1 MPRSLRS
8 SPSAATHELN
18 ALTVGELVKR
28 AVRPR
33 SLRVDET
40 GGGEHRTGE
49 REGEHR
55 TEEREGQREHR
66 GERGS
71 ARAQRRERVS
81 TAAVQRRERGT
92 EGRGTRDA
100 RYDAHLSCPSRYAH
114 HWLKALTS
122 PTCIMRRAT
131 TFRRERASSRLS
143 QQFQARNSLSLR
155 NLAPNRAS
163 RAWSFL
169 AVRGGEAGRGG
180 AWRA

>member
-1 MPRSLRS
+1 M
-8 SPSAATHELN
+8 
-18 ALTVGELVKR
+18 
-28 AVRPR
+28 
-33 SLRVDET
+33 
-40 GGGEHRTGE
+40 
-49 REGEHR
+49 
-55 TEEREGQREHR
+55 
-66 GERGS
+66 
-71 ARAQRRERVS
+71 S

-180 AWRA
+180 AWRRREQARQAAARPAEKKGESEVEPLPDACGA

>member
-18 ALTVGELVKR
+18 ALTVDELVKR

-33 SLRVDET
+33 SLRDNET
-40 GGGEHRTGE
+40 GGGEHRTEGE
-49 REGEHR
+49 REDEHH
-55 TEEREGQREHR
+55 TEG
-66 GERGS
+66 
-71 ARAQRRERVS
+71 
-81 TAAVQRRERGT
+81 GT
-92 EGRGTRDA
+92 EGRGTR
-100 RYDAHLSCPSRYAH
+100 DAHLSCPSRYAH
-114 HWLKALTS
+114 HWLMALTT

-131 TFRRERASSRLS
+131 TIRRVRASSRSS

-155 NLAPNRAS
+155 NLAPKRAS

-169 AVRGGEAGRGG
+169 AVRGAEKAGRGG